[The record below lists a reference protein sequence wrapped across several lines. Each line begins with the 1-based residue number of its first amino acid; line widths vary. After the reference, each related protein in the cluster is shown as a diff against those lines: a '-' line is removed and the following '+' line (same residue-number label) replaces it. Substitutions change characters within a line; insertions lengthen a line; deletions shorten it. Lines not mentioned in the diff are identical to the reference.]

1 MLLYKNLVTKDF
13 KKVHTFYYEYV
24 TIMLQEM
31 NGVSFM
37 KKLGKF
43 FVAVISLIL
52 VLSMLAGCSSGNKTV
67 STKKG
72 KAGHF
77 IIATDK
83 DFSPFEFKD
92 ESGNTVGFDMDILEA
107 IAKDQGFTY
116 ELKVVGWDAAVDA
129 LQKKSKS
136 IDGMIAGASITE
148 ERKGAGWIYSNGYF
162 TATQTVF
169 VKEGSEI
176 TNFEGLK
183 EKVVGVVGSDD
194 GTEKTLGYKYAEE
207 VKEEYQFEIKTYET
221 YAKLYKAVEKG
232 EVEAGF
238 GDTPSVAYE
247 ITNNSSKLKILK
259 ETENTG
265 LEYGFV
271 ISKPEFQNLIDLFNA
286 GLENIK
292 KNGTYDKI
300 KAKYFGEQE
309 TEPETTAAPSET
321 EKEGEEGKG
330 EEEN

>member
-1 MLLYKNLVTKDF
+1 
-13 KKVHTFYYEYV
+13 
-24 TIMLQEM
+24 
-31 NGVSFM
+31 M

-43 FVAVISLIL
+43 FVAVIALT
-52 VLSMLAGCSSGNKTV
+52 VALSMLTACSLGNKTT
-67 STKKG
+67 SSKKG

-77 IIATDK
+77 VIATDK

-92 ESGNTVGFDMDILEA
+92 ESGSTVGFDIDILDA

-116 ELKVVGWDAAVDA
+116 DLRVVGWDASVDA
-129 LQKKSKS
+129 LQKKSNS

-148 ERKGAGWIYSNGYF
+148 ERKGAGWIFSNGYF

-183 EKVVGVVGSDD
+183 EKVVGVVGSSD

-207 VKEEYQFEIKTYET
+207 VEGEYQFEIKTYET
-221 YAKLYKAVEKG
+221 YSDLYAAVVKG

-247 ITNNSSKLKILK
+247 ITNNSSKLKILT
-259 ETENTG
+259 ETQNTG

-271 ISKPEFQNLIDLFNA
+271 VSKPELQNLIDLFNA

-300 KAKYFGEQE
+300 MAKYFGEQE
-309 TEPETTAAPSET
+309 TEPETTAPSSES
-321 EKEGEEGKG
+321 EEGK
-330 EEEN
+330 EENEE

>member
-1 MLLYKNLVTKDF
+1 
-13 KKVHTFYYEYV
+13 
-24 TIMLQEM
+24 
-31 NGVSFM
+31 M
-37 KKLGKF
+37 KKLVKF
-43 FVAVISLIL
+43 FVAVIALTL
-52 VLSMLAGCSSGNKTV
+52 VLSMLTACSLGSKTKT
-67 STKKG
+67 SKKG

-77 IIATDK
+77 VIATDK

-92 ESGNTVGFDMDILEA
+92 DSGYTVGFDIDILDA
-107 IAKDQGFTY
+107 IASDQGFTY
-116 ELKVVGWDAAVDA
+116 DLKVVGWDAAVDA
-129 LQKKSKS
+129 LQKKSNS

-148 ERKGAGWIYSNGYF
+148 ERKGAGWIFSNGYF

-183 EKVVGVVGSDD
+183 EKVVGVVGSSD

-207 VKEEYQFEIKTYET
+207 VKAEYQFEIKTYET
-221 YAKLYKAVEKG
+221 YSDLYKAVEHG

-247 ITNNSSKLKILK
+247 ITNYASKLKILK
-259 ETENTG
+259 ETQNTG

-271 ISKPEFQNLIDLFNA
+271 VSKPELQNLIDLFNA

-300 KAKYFGEQE
+300 MAKYFGEQE
-309 TEPETTAAPSET
+309 TEPETTAPASEEET
-321 EKEGEEGKG
+321 EENN
-330 EEEN
+330 EEN